1 MNHRIVSDMPG
12 RIRIRSG
19 NYAFTKDEALAIW
32 ARLDNLPYVGSVRI
46 SHFTGSILVYYEHG
60 FRGQVLQAVSQID
73 LKHLEPVSKTGKEAA
88 VDIDLQFKQRL
99 YRTVFNRAVERLLL
113 PLPLRTLI
121 TCWRGLKFVSKG
133 LGCLRQGR
141 VAVEVLDGAAVGVSI
156 LQGNFSTASSIMFL
170 LRLSEL
176 LEDYTR
182 RKTRNALS
190 QSLAL
195 HVDTVWVEKDGQ
207 QVSIPISQLQ
217 IGDKVAVRTGSMI
230 PVDGKVYSGEASVN
244 QASMTGEPL
253 PVFKKP
259 GDSVFAGTVLEEGS
273 ILIESRAL
281 AGESRI
287 DRLVELIDQ
296 SESLKAGIQSK
307 AERVADRIVP
317 FSFLL
322 SLGVYGF
329 TGNLR
334 KALSVLLVDYSCA
347 IKLATPISVISAMR
361 EAAAK
366 RIMVKGG
373 KYLEAIA
380 EADTVVFDK
389 TGTLTVASP
398 VVSRVIPFDGHER
411 DEVLRTAA
419 CLEEHFPHSV
429 ARAVVRKALEEQLH
443 HEEEHAE
450 VEYIVAHGIA
460 TLYHGQRV
468 VIGSFHFVAE
478 DEKVEITP
486 AQMDQANQEANGDSV
501 IFLGING
508 KMAGFIC
515 VTDPPREKAAEAI
528 AALKSTGIR
537 QVVMLTGDGDATA
550 KVVAERLGIDRYRS
564 QVLPEDKAAIVK
576 ALKAEGHK
584 VVMVGDGINDS
595 PALAAADV
603 SVAMKDSSDIAREV
617 ADITLL
623 TSDLHS
629 LVTVRKLGQK
639 LMGRIKGN
647 FQSIISVN
655 TAILFLGLTGTITPN
670 TSALLHNAFTMA
682 ISASSMRPCLKEK

>member
-12 RIRIRSG
+12 RIRVRSG
-19 NYAFTKDEALAIW
+19 NYAFTKEEALAIW
-32 ARLDNLPYVGSVRI
+32 ARLDKLPYVESVKV
-46 SHFTGSILVYYEHG
+46 SHLTGGILVCYEPG
-60 FRGQVLQAVSQID
+60 FRGQILQAVSQIN
-73 LKHLEPVSKTGKEAA
+73 LKQLEPVSKTGKEAA
-88 VDIDLQFKQRL
+88 LDIDLQFKQRL
-99 YRTVFNRAVERLLL
+99 YRIVFNRLVERLLL
-113 PLPLRTLI
+113 PWPLRTLI
-121 TCWRGLKFVSKG
+121 TLRRGLKFLSKG
-133 LGCLRQGR
+133 LNCLRQGR

-156 LQGNFSTASSIMFL
+156 LQGNFNTASSIMFL

-190 QSLAL
+190 QSLAI

-207 QVSIPISQLQ
+207 QVSIPVSQLQ

-259 GDSVFAGTVLEEGS
+259 GDSVFAGTALEEGS
-273 ILIESRAL
+273 ILIEARAL

-287 DRLVELIDQ
+287 NRLVELIDQ

-307 AERVADRIVP
+307 AERIADRIVP

-322 SLGVYGF
+322 ALGVYGF

-398 VVSRVIPFDGHER
+398 VVSRVIPFAGYER

-429 ARAVVRKALEEQLH
+429 ARAVVRKAQEEQLH

-460 TLYHGQRV
+460 TLYQGKKV

-486 AQMDQANQEANGDSV
+486 AQKNQADQEANGDSV

-515 VTDPPREKAAEAI
+515 VTDPPREKAAEAV
-528 AALKSTGIR
+528 AALKSAGIR
-537 QVVMLTGDGDATA
+537 QVVMLTGDGEATA
-550 KVVAERLGIDRYRS
+550 KIVAERLGIDSYRS

-629 LVTVRKLGQK
+629 LVTIRKLSQK
-639 LMGRIKGN
+639 LMNRIKGN

-682 ISASSMRPCLKEK
+682 ISASSMRPCLREK

>member
-1 MNHRIVSDMPG
+1 
-12 RIRIRSG
+12 
-19 NYAFTKDEALAIW
+19 
-32 ARLDNLPYVGSVRI
+32 
-46 SHFTGSILVYYEHG
+46 
-60 FRGQVLQAVSQID
+60 
-73 LKHLEPVSKTGKEAA
+73 
-88 VDIDLQFKQRL
+88 
-99 YRTVFNRAVERLLL
+99 
-113 PLPLRTLI
+113 
-121 TCWRGLKFVSKG
+121 
-133 LGCLRQGR
+133 
-141 VAVEVLDGAAVGVSI
+141 
-156 LQGNFSTASSIMFL
+156 
-170 LRLSEL
+170 
-176 LEDYTR
+176 
-182 RKTRNALS
+182 
-190 QSLAL
+190 
-195 HVDTVWVEKDGQ
+195 
-207 QVSIPISQLQ
+207 
-217 IGDKVAVRTGSMI
+217 
-230 PVDGKVYSGEASVN
+230 
-244 QASMTGEPL
+244 
-253 PVFKKP
+253 
-259 GDSVFAGTVLEEGS
+259 
-273 ILIESRAL
+273 
-281 AGESRI
+281 
-287 DRLVELIDQ
+287 
-296 SESLKAGIQSK
+296 
-307 AERVADRIVP
+307 
-317 FSFLL
+317 
-322 SLGVYGF
+322 
-329 TGNLR
+329 
-334 KALSVLLVDYSCA
+334 
-347 IKLATPISVISAMR
+347 
-361 EAAAK
+361 
-366 RIMVKGG
+366 MVKGG

-398 VVSRVIPFDGHER
+398 VVSRVIPFAGYER

-429 ARAVVRKALEEQLH
+429 ARAVVRKAQEEQLH

-460 TLYHGQRV
+460 TLYRGKRV
-468 VIGSFHFVAE
+468 VIGSYHFVAE

-486 AQMDQANQEANGDSV
+486 AQKDQADQEAKGDSV
-501 IFLGING
+501 VFLGING

-528 AALKSTGIR
+528 AALKAAGIR

-550 KVVAERLGIDRYRS
+550 KIVAERLGIDSYRS

-629 LVTVRKLGQK
+629 LVTVRKLSQK
-639 LMGRIKGN
+639 LMNRVKGN

-682 ISASSMRPCLKEK
+682 ISASSTRPCLKEK

>member
-1 MNHRIVSDMPG
+1 
-12 RIRIRSG
+12 
-19 NYAFTKDEALAIW
+19 
-32 ARLDNLPYVGSVRI
+32 
-46 SHFTGSILVYYEHG
+46 
-60 FRGQVLQAVSQID
+60 
-73 LKHLEPVSKTGKEAA
+73 
-88 VDIDLQFKQRL
+88 
-99 YRTVFNRAVERLLL
+99 
-113 PLPLRTLI
+113 
-121 TCWRGLKFVSKG
+121 
-133 LGCLRQGR
+133 
-141 VAVEVLDGAAVGVSI
+141 VGVSV
-156 LQGNFSTASSIMFL
+156 LQGNFNTASSIMFL

-195 HVDTVWVEKDGQ
+195 NVDTVWVEKNGE
-207 QVSIPISQLQ
+207 QVSIPVSQLQ

-230 PVDGKVYSGEASVN
+230 PVDGKVCAGEASVN

-259 GDSVFAGTVLEEGS
+259 GDSVFAGTALEEGS
-273 ILIESRAL
+273 ILVEARSL

-287 DRLVELIDQ
+287 NRLVELIDQ
-296 SESLKAGIQSK
+296 SENLKAGIQSK
-307 AERVADRIVP
+307 AERIADRIVP

-322 SLGVYGF
+322 ALSVYGF

-334 KALSVLLVDYSCA
+334 KALSVLLVDFSCA
-347 IKLATPISVISAMR
+347 IKLATPISVISAMK
-361 EAAAK
+361 EASAK

-373 KYLEAIA
+373 KYLEAMA

-398 VVSRVIPFDGHER
+398 AVSRVVPFAGYER

-429 ARAVVRKALEEQLH
+429 ARAVVRKAQEEELH

-460 TLYHGQRV
+460 TLHRGKRV

-478 DEKVEITP
+478 DEKVEITQ
-486 AQMDQANQEANGDSV
+486 AQIDQVDKDANGDSV

-515 VTDPPREKAAEAI
+515 ITDPPREQAAEAI
-528 AALKSTGIR
+528 AALRSAGIR
-537 QVVMLTGDGDATA
+537 HVVMLTGDSDATA
-550 KVVAERLGIDRYRS
+550 RIVAGKLGIDSYRS

-576 ALKAEGHK
+576 SLRAKGRK
-584 VVMVGDGINDS
+584 VIMVGDGINDS

-623 TSDLHS
+623 SSDLYS
-629 LVTVRKLGQK
+629 LVTVRQLSRK
-639 LMGRIKGN
+639 LMDRIKGN
-647 FQSIISVN
+647 FRSIISVN
-655 TAILFLGLTGTITPN
+655 TALLLLGLAEIITPN
-670 TSALLHNAFTMA
+670 TSALLHNAFTMSV
-682 ISASSMRPCLKEK
+682 SAASMRPCLKETPPAPQSPPK